1 MNKILRISMIAVL
14 ALIANFSF
22 AGVSTIDFTKLSV
35 KTVSDVDNKE
45 NNGYTF
51 TSGDF
56 TFTAKK
62 NKGQAAPTQ
71 NANSKDLRHYAKN
84 SITISGAKMT
94 KMVFTMSE
102 AGKRQWATV
111 TASEGTMTVDKTN
124 GTTTWENTNGSSS
137 VTLTVGDKNDNGT
150 NKSKTAGQFNV
161 DKVDITSDGQGG
173 GETPTPPAEET
184 KAENIA
190 AFKAL
195 ASGTTATLTLKNA
208 QVVYKNVY
216 TTKKSG
222 ATNTEYYVRDASGAI
237 QFFNT
242 DLELNVNQVINGTVE
257 VTYSLFNE
265 LPEATK
271 TANTSAEKLTITDG
285 ETAVPTKVTVA
296 DLTSNKYLCDLVT
309 VENANIISETSGT
322 YTNQYLTNG
331 TDKVMIYD
339 KFKTEISITDGE
351 GLDVT
356 GILVTTKLSGNIIK
370 ELAPISAPIPTGIN
384 NITTDATLENA
395 PAFNLA
401 GQKVGK
407 AYKGVVIKAGKKFI
421 QK

>member
-1 MNKILRISMIAVL
+1 MNKILRLSFIAVL

-22 AGVSTIDFTKLSV
+22 GQ
-35 KTVSDVDNKE
+35 TVV
-45 NNGYTF
+45 
-51 TSGDF
+51 
-56 TFTAKK
+56 TFTAETDKGSFDATGTGAGADKITK
-62 NKGQAAPTQ
+62 NGVTIQTSNGAFAAAQYRIYKSATFTVSSTVGNITKVVITCTANGSAKHGPGCFTGDNYKASTGKEGTWSG
-71 NANSKDLRHYAKN
+71 NAAKL
-84 SITISGAKMT
+84 TL
-94 KMVFTMSE
+94 
-102 AGKRQWATV
+102 
-111 TASEGTMTVDKTN
+111 TASNNQVRATKVE
-124 GTTTWENTNGSSS
+124 
-137 VTLTVGDKNDNGT
+137 VTIGGET
-150 NKSKTAGQFNV
+150 
-161 DKVDITSDGQGG
+161 G

-216 TTKKSG
+216 TTKSG

-257 VTYSLFNE
+257 VTYSPFNE

-285 ETAVPTKVTVA
+285 EAAVPTKVTVA

-309 VENANIISETSGT
+309 VENANIISETSGA

-339 KFKTEISITDGE
+339 KFKTKTNITDGE

-356 GILVTTKLSGNIIK
+356 GIFVTAKLSGNIIK
-370 ELAPISAPIPTGIN
+370 ELAPISAPVPTGIN
-384 NITTDATLENA
+384 NITTEATDANA
-395 PAFNLA
+395 PAYNLS
-401 GQKVGK
+401 GQRVGK
-407 AYKGVVIKAGKKFI
+407 NAKGVLIKNGKKYVV
-421 QK
+421 K

>member
-1 MNKILRISMIAVL
+1 MIAVL
-14 ALIANFSF
+14 ALIANVSF
-22 AGVSTIDFTKLSV
+22 AGVSTIDFTKLAV
-35 KTVSDVDNKE
+35 KTVSDENNKE

-56 TFTAKK
+56 NFTTKK
-62 NKGQAAPTQ
+62 NNGQTAPTQ
-71 NANSKDLRHYAKN
+71 NASTKDLRHYAKN
-84 SITISGAKMT
+84 TITISGAKMT
-94 KMVFTMSE
+94 KMVFTMSD
-102 AGKRQWATV
+102 AGKKQWATV

-137 VTLTVGDKNDNGT
+137 VTLTVGDNNDFGSNT
-150 NKSKTAGQFNV
+150 KKKAGQFNV

-195 ASGTTATLTLKNA
+195 ANGTTATLTLKNA

-216 TTKKSG
+216 TTKSG

-242 DLELNVNQVINGTVE
+242 DLELNVNQIINGTVE
-257 VTYSLFNE
+257 VKYTLYNE
-265 LPEATK
+265 MTEATK

-322 YTNQYLTNG
+322 HTNQYLTNG

-339 KFKTEISITDGE
+339 KFKTKTNITDGE
-351 GLDVT
+351 GFDVT
-356 GILVTTKLSGNIIK
+356 GILVTAKLSGNIIK
-370 ELAPISAPIPTGIN
+370 EFAPISAPVPTGIN
-384 NITTDATLENA
+384 NITTEAADANA
-395 PAFNLA
+395 PAYNLA

-407 AYKGVVIKAGKKFI
+407 EYKGVVIKAGKKFI

>member
-195 ASGTTATLTLKNA
+195 TSGTTATLTLKDA

-216 TTKKSG
+216 TTKSG

-242 DLELNVNQVINGTVE
+242 DLELNVNQIINGTVE
-257 VTYSLFNE
+257 VKYTLYNE
-265 LPEATK
+265 MTEATK

-407 AYKGVVIKAGKKFI
+407 AYKGVVIKAGKKFL

>member
-14 ALIANFSF
+14 ALIANVSF
-22 AGVSTIDFTKLSV
+22 AGVSTIDFTKLTV
-35 KTVSDVDNKE
+35 TTVSDENNKE

-62 NKGQAAPTQ
+62 NKGQTVPTKITSS
-71 NANSKDLRHYAKN
+71 NDLRHYAKN
-84 SITISGAKMT
+84 TITISGAKMT

-102 AGKRQWATV
+102 AGKKQWATV

-137 VTLTVGDKNDNGT
+137 VTLTVGDKNDFGT
-150 NKSKTAGQFNV
+150 NKNKTAGQFNV

-216 TTKKSG
+216 TTKKG

-257 VTYSLFNE
+257 VKYTLFNE

-322 YTNQYLTNG
+322 HTNQYLING

-339 KFKTEISITDGE
+339 KFKTNVTISEGE
-351 GLDVT
+351 GYDVT
-356 GILVTTKLSGNIIK
+356 GVLVTAKLSGNIVK
-370 ELAPISAPIPTGIN
+370 ELAPISAPVPTGIN
-384 NITTDATLENA
+384 NISAAVDSADA
-395 PAFNLA
+395 PVYNLS
-401 GQKVGK
+401 GQRVGK
-407 AYKGVVIKAGKKFI
+407 NAKGVLIKNGKKYVV
-421 QK
+421 K

>member
-1 MNKILRISMIAVL
+1 MKNYLRISMIAVL
-14 ALIANFSF
+14 ALIANVSF
-22 AGVSTIDFTKLSV
+22 AGVSTIDFTKLTV
-35 KTVSDVDNKE
+35 KTVSDENNKE

-56 TFTAKK
+56 NFTTKK
-62 NKGQAAPTQ
+62 NNGQTAPTQ
-71 NANSKDLRHYAKN
+71 NTSTKDLRHYAKN
-84 SITISGAKMT
+84 TITISGAKMT
-94 KMVFTMSE
+94 KMVFTMSD
-102 AGKRQWATV
+102 AGKKQWATV

-137 VTLTVGDKNDNGT
+137 VTLTVGDNNDFGSNT
-150 NKSKTAGQFNV
+150 KKKAGQFNV
-161 DKVDITSDGQGG
+161 NKVDITSDGQGG

-195 ASGTTATLTLKNA
+195 TSGTTATLTLKDA

-216 TTKKSG
+216 TTSSG
-222 ATNTEYYVRDASGAI
+222 ATNIEYYVRDASGAI

-242 DLELNVNQVINGTVE
+242 GLELNVNQIINGTVE
-257 VTYSLFNE
+257 VKYTLFNE
-265 LPEATK
+265 MTEATK

-296 DLTSNKYLCDLVT
+296 DLTSDKYLCDLVT

-339 KFKTEISITDGE
+339 KFKTKTSITDGE
-351 GLDVT
+351 GFDVT
-356 GILVTTKLSGNIIK
+356 GILVKAKLSGNIIK
-370 ELAPISAPIPTGIN
+370 ELAPISAPVPTGIN
-384 NITTDATLENA
+384 NITTDAADANA
-395 PAFNLA
+395 PAYNLA

-407 AYKGVVIKAGKKFI
+407 EYKGVVIKAGKKFI

>member
-1 MNKILRISMIAVL
+1 MIKILRISMIAVL
-14 ALIANFSF
+14 ALIANVSF
-22 AGVSTIDFTKLSV
+22 AGVSTIDFTKLAV
-35 KTVSDVDNKE
+35 KTVSDENNKE

-71 NANSKDLRHYAKN
+71 NANTKDLRHYAKN
-84 SITISGAKMT
+84 TITISGAKMT
-94 KMVFTMSE
+94 KMVFTMSD
-102 AGKRQWATV
+102 AGKKQWATV

-124 GTTTWENTNGSSS
+124 GTTTWENTKGSSS
-137 VTLTVGDKNDNGT
+137 VTLTVGDKNDFGT
-150 NKSKTAGQFNV
+150 NKNKTAGQFNV

-173 GETPTPPAEET
+173 GETPTPPAEEI

-216 TTKKSG
+216 TTKSG
-222 ATNTEYYVRDASGAI
+222 TNTEYYVRDASGAI

-257 VTYSLFNE
+257 VTYSPFNE
-265 LPEATK
+265 LPEAKK

-331 TDKVMIYD
+331 TDKVMIYN
-339 KFKTEISITDGE
+339 KFKTNVTISEGE
-351 GLDVT
+351 GYDVT
-356 GILVTTKLSGNIIK
+356 GVLVTAKLSGKIVK
-370 ELAPISAPIPTGIN
+370 ELAPISTPVPTGIN
-384 NITTDATLENA
+384 NITTEATDVNA

-401 GQKVGK
+401 GQRVNA
-407 AYKGVVIKAGKKFI
+407 AYKGIVVKNGKKYVV
-421 QK
+421 K

>member
-14 ALIANFSF
+14 ALIANVSF
-22 AGVSTIDFTKLSV
+22 AGVSTIDFTKLTV
-35 KTVSDVDNKE
+35 TTVSDENNKE

-56 TFTAKK
+56 NFTTKK
-62 NKGQAAPTQ
+62 NNGQTAPTQ
-71 NANSKDLRHYAKN
+71 NANTKDLRHYAKN
-84 SITISGAKMT
+84 TITISGAKMT
-94 KMVFTMSE
+94 KMVFTMSD
-102 AGKRQWATV
+102 AGKKQWATV

-137 VTLTVGDKNDNGT
+137 VTLTVGDNNDFGSNT
-150 NKSKTAGQFNV
+150 KKKAGQFNV

-195 ASGTTATLTLKNA
+195 TSGTTATLTLKNA

-216 TTKKSG
+216 TTKSG

-242 DLELNVNQVINGTVE
+242 DLELNVNQIINGTVE
-257 VTYSLFNE
+257 VKYTLYNE
-265 LPEATK
+265 MTEATK

-285 ETAVPTKVTVA
+285 EAAVPTKVTVA
-296 DLTSNKYLCDLVT
+296 DLTTNKYLCDLVT

-322 YTNQYLTNG
+322 HTNQYLTNG

-339 KFKTEISITDGE
+339 KFKTKTNITDGE
-351 GLDVT
+351 GFDVT
-356 GILVTTKLSGNIIK
+356 GILVTAKLSGNIIK
-370 ELAPISAPIPTGIN
+370 EFAPISAPVPTGIN
-384 NITTDATLENA
+384 NITTEAADANA
-395 PAFNLA
+395 PAYNLA
-401 GQKVGK
+401 GQKVSES
-407 AYKGVVIKAGKKFI
+407 YKGVVIKAGKKFV

>member
-14 ALIANFSF
+14 ALIANVSF
-22 AGVSTIDFTKLSV
+22 AGVSTIDFTKLAV
-35 KTVSDVDNKE
+35 KTVSDENNKE

-56 TFTAKK
+56 NFTTKK
-62 NKGQAAPTQ
+62 NNGQTAPTQ
-71 NANSKDLRHYAKN
+71 NASTKDLRHYAKN
-84 SITISGAKMT
+84 TITISGAKMT
-94 KMVFTMSE
+94 KMVFTMSD
-102 AGKRQWATV
+102 AGKKQWATV

-137 VTLTVGDKNDNGT
+137 VTLTVGDNNDFGSNT
-150 NKSKTAGQFNV
+150 KKKAGQFNV

-195 ASGTTATLTLKNA
+195 TSGTTATLTLKNA

-216 TTKKSG
+216 TTKSG

-257 VTYSLFNE
+257 VTYSPFNE

-339 KFKTEISITDGE
+339 KFKTKTNITDGE
-351 GLDVT
+351 GFDVT
-356 GILVTTKLSGNIIK
+356 GILVTAKLSGNIIK
-370 ELAPISAPIPTGIN
+370 EFAPISAPVPTGIN
-384 NITTDATLENA
+384 NITTEAADANA
-395 PAFNLA
+395 PAYNLA
-401 GQKVGK
+401 GQKVSES
-407 AYKGVVIKAGKKFI
+407 YKGVVIKAGKKFV

>member
-1 MNKILRISMIAVL
+1 MIAVL
-14 ALIANFSF
+14 ALIANVSF

-35 KTVSDVDNKE
+35 KTVSDADNKE
-45 NNGYTF
+45 NNGYSF

-62 NKGQAAPTQ
+62 NNGQTAPTQ
-71 NANSKDLRHYAKN
+71 NGNSKDLRHYAKN

-102 AGKRQWATV
+102 AGKKQWATV

-137 VTLTVGDKNDNGT
+137 VTLTVGDNNDFGSNT
-150 NKSKTAGQFNV
+150 KKKAGQFNV

-216 TTKKSG
+216 TTKSG

-242 DLELNVNQVINGTVE
+242 DLELNVNQIINGTVE
-257 VTYSLFNE
+257 VKYTLYNE
-265 LPEATK
+265 MTEATK

-356 GILVTTKLSGNIIK
+356 GILVTAKLSGVVTK

-407 AYKGVVIKAGKKFI
+407 AYKGVVIKAGKKFV
-421 QK
+421 QQ

>member
-1 MNKILRISMIAVL
+1 MIAVL

-22 AGVSTIDFTKLSV
+22 AGVSTIDFTKLAV
-35 KTVSDVDNKE
+35 KTVSDENNKE

-56 TFTAKK
+56 NFTTKK
-62 NKGQAAPTQ
+62 NNGQTAPTQ
-71 NANSKDLRHYAKN
+71 NANTKDLRHYAKN
-84 SITISGAKMT
+84 TITISGAKMT
-94 KMVFTMSE
+94 KMVFTMSD
-102 AGKRQWATV
+102 AGKKQWATV

-137 VTLTVGDKNDNGT
+137 VTLTVGDNNDFGSNT
-150 NKSKTAGQFNV
+150 KKKAGQFNV

-216 TTKKSG
+216 TTKSG

-257 VTYSLFNE
+257 VTYSPFNE
-265 LPEATK
+265 LPEAKK

-285 ETAVPTKVTVA
+285 EAAVPTKVTVA

-322 YTNQYLTNG
+322 HTNQYLTNG

-339 KFKTEISITDGE
+339 KFKTKTNITDGE
-351 GLDVT
+351 GFDVT
-356 GILVTTKLSGNIIK
+356 GILVTAKLSGNIIK
-370 ELAPISAPIPTGIN
+370 EFAPISAPVPTGFN
-384 NITTDATLENA
+384 NITTEAADANV
-395 PAFNLA
+395 PAYNLA

-407 AYKGVVIKAGKKFI
+407 EYKGVVIKAGKKFI

>member
-14 ALIANFSF
+14 ALIANVSF
-22 AGVSTIDFTKLSV
+22 AGVSTIDFTKLTV
-35 KTVSDVDNKE
+35 TTVSDENNKE

-62 NKGQAAPTQ
+62 NKGQNAPTQ
-71 NANSKDLRHYAKN
+71 NTKSKELRHYAKN

-102 AGKRQWATV
+102 AGKKQWATM

-137 VTLTVGDKNDNGT
+137 VTLTVGDKNDFGT
-150 NKSKTAGQFNV
+150 NKNKTAGQFNV

-195 ASGTTATLTLKNA
+195 ASGTTATLTLKDA
-208 QVVYKNVY
+208 QVFYKNVY
-216 TTKKSG
+216 TTRSG
-222 ATNTEYYVRDASGAI
+222 ATNTEYYIRDASGAI

-242 DLELNVNQVINGTVE
+242 DLELNVNQIINGTVE
-257 VTYSLFNE
+257 VKYTLFNK
-265 LPEATK
+265 LPEAKK

-285 ETAVPTKVTVA
+285 EAAVPTKVTVA
-296 DLTSNKYLCDLVT
+296 DLTTNKYLCDLVT

-339 KFKTEISITDGE
+339 KFKTKTSITDGE
-351 GLDVT
+351 GFDVT
-356 GILVTTKLSGNIIK
+356 GILVTAKLDDNIIK
-370 ELAPISAPIPTGIN
+370 ELAPISAPVPTGIN
-384 NITTDATLENA
+384 NITTDAADANA
-395 PAFNLA
+395 PAYNLA

-407 AYKGVVIKAGKKFI
+407 EYKGVVIKAGKKFI

>member
-14 ALIANFSF
+14 ALIANVSF
-22 AGVSTIDFTKLSV
+22 AGVSTIDFTKLTV
-35 KTVSDVDNKE
+35 TTVSDENNKE

-62 NKGQAAPTQ
+62 NNGQNAPTQ
-71 NANSKDLRHYAKN
+71 IDKSKDLRHYAKN
-84 SITISGAKMT
+84 TIIISGAKMT
-94 KMVFTMSE
+94 KMVFTISK
-102 AGKRQWATV
+102 AGKRQWAIV
-111 TASEGTMTVDKTN
+111 TASEGTMTVDVN
-124 GTTTWENTNGSSS
+124 SGTATWENTNGSSS
-137 VTLTVGDKNDNGT
+137 VTLTVGDKNEYGT
-150 NKSKTAGQFNV
+150 AEKTRAGQFNV

-173 GETPTPPAEET
+173 GETPTPPVEET

-195 ASGTTATLTLKNA
+195 ASGTTATLTLKDA
-208 QVVYKNVY
+208 QVFYKNVY
-216 TTKKSG
+216 TTKYG

-265 LPEATK
+265 LPEAKK

-285 ETAVPTKVTVA
+285 EAAVPTKVTVA

-339 KFKTEISITDGE
+339 KFKTKTSITDGE

-356 GILVTTKLSGNIIK
+356 GILVTAKLGDNTIK
-370 ELAPISAPIPTGIN
+370 ELAPISAPVPTGIN
-384 NITTDATLENA
+384 SITTEAADANA
-395 PAFNLA
+395 PAYNLA

-407 AYKGVVIKAGKKFI
+407 EYKGVVIKAGKKFI

>member
-1 MNKILRISMIAVL
+1 MIAVL
-14 ALIANFSF
+14 ALIANVSF
-22 AGVSTIDFTKLSV
+22 AGVSTIDFTKLAV
-35 KTVSDVDNKE
+35 KTVSDENNKE

-56 TFTAKK
+56 NFTTKK
-62 NKGQAAPTQ
+62 NNGQTAPTQ
-71 NANSKDLRHYAKN
+71 NANTKDLRHYAKN
-84 SITISGAKMT
+84 TITISGAKMT
-94 KMVFTMSE
+94 KMVFTMSD
-102 AGKRQWATV
+102 AGKKQWATV

-137 VTLTVGDKNDNGT
+137 VTLTVGDNNDFGSNT
-150 NKSKTAGQFNV
+150 KKKAGQFNV

-216 TTKKSG
+216 TTKSG

-257 VTYSLFNE
+257 VTYSPFNE
-265 LPEATK
+265 LPEAKK

-285 ETAVPTKVTVA
+285 EAAVPTKVTVA
-296 DLTSNKYLCDLVT
+296 DLTTNKYLCDLVT

-322 YTNQYLTNG
+322 HTNQYLTNG

-339 KFKTEISITDGE
+339 KFKTKTNITDGE
-351 GLDVT
+351 GFDVT
-356 GILVTTKLSGNIIK
+356 GILVTAKLSGNIIK
-370 ELAPISAPIPTGIN
+370 EFAPISAPVPTGIN

-395 PAFNLA
+395 PAYNLA

-407 AYKGVVIKAGKKFI
+407 EYKGVVIKAGKKFI

>member
-1 MNKILRISMIAVL
+1 MIAVL

-22 AGVSTIDFTKLSV
+22 AGVSTIDFTKLTV
-35 KTVSDVDNKE
+35 KAVSDENNKE

-62 NKGQAAPTQ
+62 NNGSTQPTK

-84 SITISGAKMT
+84 TIIISGAKMT
-94 KMVFTMSE
+94 KMVFTMSD
-102 AGKRQWATV
+102 AGKKQWATV

-137 VTLTVGDKNDNGT
+137 VTLTVGDNNDFGSNT
-150 NKSKTAGQFNV
+150 KKKAGQFNV

-173 GETPTPPAEET
+173 GETPTPPVEET

-195 ASGTTATLTLKNA
+195 ASGTTATLTLKDA

-216 TTKKSG
+216 TTSSG

-242 DLELNVNQVINGTVE
+242 GLELNVNQVINGTVE
-257 VTYSLFNE
+257 VTYTLYNE
-265 LPEATK
+265 MTEATK

-285 ETAVPTKVTVA
+285 EAAVPTKVTVA
-296 DLTSNKYLCDLVT
+296 DLTSDKYLCDLVT

-331 TDKVMIYD
+331 TEKVMIYD
-339 KFKTEISITDGE
+339 KFKTKTNITDGE
-351 GLDVT
+351 GFDVT
-356 GILVTTKLSGNIIK
+356 GILVTAKLSGNIIK
-370 ELAPISAPIPTGIN
+370 ELAPISAPVPTNIKD
-384 NITTDATLENA
+384 ITTDAADANA
-395 PAFNLA
+395 PAYNLA

-407 AYKGVVIKAGKKFI
+407 EYKGVVIKAGKKFI